1 MEEHT
6 SPMTHLAM
14 EELRCLVVTAAMVER
29 VRFGGNR
36 ETFFFFFTDLI
47 SMIGFV
53 LVPFASFSATLQE
66 Q

>member
-1 MEEHT
+1 
-6 SPMTHLAM
+6 MTHLAM
-14 EELRCLVVTAAMVER
+14 EELRRLVVTAAMVER

-36 ETFFFFFTDLI
+36 EIFFFFFTDLT